1 MITVNLMGRL
11 GNNLFQLATCLSLAN
26 KNNTKAY
33 YCKNESNINVL
44 ELPDIQYTSSNAPNV
59 FSEKKFNYNEEFENL
74 TDNTH
79 LHGYFQSEK
88 YFKNCKDLIL
98 KNFSFKEYVK
108 QNVKTNGYSDIEN
121 ITNQYTAIHI
131 RRTDYLTIQ
140 HAHPICSR
148 EYYINCLN
156 EISPSG
162 KILIFS
168 DDLNWCKE
176 NFIGDQY
183 VHVNLD
189 HHCCLYMM
197 TKVKN
202 IVIANSSFSWWGAW
216 LNNRQDKKVYA
227 PKQWFGDTL
236 PYRSADINLT
246 NCLKDLY
253 CEGWNVR

>member
-1 MITVNLMGRL
+1 MISVDLMGRL
-11 GNNLFQLATCLSLAN
+11 GNNMFQLSACLSLAN

-33 YCKNESNINVL
+33 YCKNEPNINVF
-44 ELPDIQYTSSNAPNV
+44 ELPDIEYSSTSASNR
-59 FSEKKFNYNEEFENL
+59 FSERKFNYNEGFDNL

-88 YFKNCKDLIL
+88 YFKNCKDLIQ
-98 KNFSFKEYVK
+98 KNLSFKEYVK
-108 QNVKTNGYSDIEN
+108 QNVNANGYSDINDIEN
-121 ITNQYTAIHI
+121 RYTAIHI

-140 HAHPICSR
+140 HAHPVCSK

-183 VHVNLD
+183 VYVNLD

-202 IVIANSSFSWWGAW
+202 IIIANSTFSWWGAW
-216 LNNRQDKKVYA
+216 LNTRPDKKVYA
-227 PKQWFGDTL
+227 PKQWFGNTL
-236 PYRSADINLT
+236 PYRAADGTLD
-246 NCLKDLY
+246 NCIKDIFPQEWIL
-253 CEGWNVR
+253 R